1 MAKEFKPCAGC
12 PSPAKCKKAGKCLM
26 GGMGKGKAKGGMAKG
41 PSLMIAI
48 AIPKTKKGKK

>member
-1 MAKEFKPCAGC
+1 MAKAFKPCAGC

-26 GGMGKGKAKGGMAKG
+26 KEKGAAGKA

-48 AIPKTKKGKK
+48 AIPKAKKGKK